1 MLKFVILFL
10 LITLLLFFCALEL
23 LCIGLV
29 PVYCE
34 IVTIGFLAPKN
45 IHLDTR
51 IKSIAALDPQIIANV
66 DFKWQPIG
74 RT

>member
-1 MLKFVILFL
+1 MCNLIL
-10 LITLLLFFCALEL
+10 INIIIIIINNICALEL

-29 PVYCE
+29 PVYCK

-51 IKSIAALDPQIIANV
+51 IKSIAALDPQIISNV
-66 DFKWQPIG
+66 DFKWQPIW